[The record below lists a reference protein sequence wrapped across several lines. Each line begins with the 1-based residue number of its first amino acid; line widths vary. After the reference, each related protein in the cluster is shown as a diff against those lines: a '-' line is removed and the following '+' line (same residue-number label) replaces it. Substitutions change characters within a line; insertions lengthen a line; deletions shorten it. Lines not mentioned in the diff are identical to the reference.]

1 MLISFDFVI
10 PKRKKVVKGSSCTK
24 PLLFSYSRSEN
35 FALFAQ
41 TPVLHPFSRHSSS
54 QYIHHSSYYFLW
66 AICFFTVP
74 LLIFSI
80 SLSLYC
86 RKTLLLLHIH
96 SPRYL
101 YALLLYS
108 SSFRSSHALT
118 TSSSHCTQLTY
129 SEMVVIFTTAIGG
142 SPKRLLILYISA

>member
-1 MLISFDFVI
+1 MLVSFHFVI
-10 PKRKKVVKGSSCTK
+10 PKRKKVVKGSSCMM

-108 SSFRSSHALT
+108 SFRSSHALT